1 MNTEQEAQQAQTI
14 AHIRKNQNT
23 GNDLCREDDFIAAL
37 LKIVDSQAQKIKSM
51 EANYRELAGAW
62 FDEREA
68 LGIQIAEQAKEIERL
83 KRRNSLMQD
92 VIDCALAINSA
103 RKTCGKGPIDPNI
116 DYFAKRLSDFDSEG
130 ST

>member
-1 MNTEQEAQQAQTI
+1 MSNNSQCGHARFGEDQICEGCGYSAM
-14 AHIRKNQNT
+14 HIINVHYKPETAR
-23 GNDLCREDDFIAAL
+23 LSSI
-37 LKIVDSQAQKIKSM
+37 
-51 EANYRELAGAW
+51 
-62 FDEREA
+62 
-68 LGIQIAEQAKEIERL
+68 IQEQAKEIEIL

-116 DYFAKRLSDFDSEG
+116 DYFAKRLSDFDSED